1 MAFYDVEKVYL
12 PNIIISIIYFHYY
25 LFILYEVLNII
36 IGKTAV
42 R

>member
-12 PNIIISIIYFHYY
+12 RNIIIFILYFHYY
-25 LFILYEVLNII
+25 LFILYEVFNII
-36 IGKTAV
+36 VGKTAV